1 MILTTVRPFYF
12 AAQYKGYE
20 NEINP
25 DNPDLFIKVW
35 KEPITIYCAVNNNP
49 LGELTL
55 YTDALL
61 QNDGVISLLRSRT
74 DPAEVLNNTTVGLKT
89 NPILYPIGTR
99 TGAVWRIVE
108 GQPLLDSWGNKNRYR
123 YRCLLLVP
131 KTGSVTEAAPTEASS
146 GSWWT

>member
-20 NEINP
+20 DEISPTNP
-25 DNPDLFIKVW
+25 DAVLKVW
-35 KEPITIYCAVNNNP
+35 KDAVTIYCSVNNNP

-61 QNDGVISLLRSRT
+61 QNDGVISFLRSRT
-74 DPAEVLNNTTVGLKT
+74 YASATINNLVEGLKT
-89 NPILYPIGTR
+89 NPILYPIGTP
-99 TGAVWRIVE
+99 TGAVWRIIE
-108 GQPLLDSWGNKNRYR
+108 GQPLIDAWGNKNRYR
-123 YRCLLLVP
+123 YRCLLLAP

>member
-20 NEINP
+20 NEQSP
-25 DNPDLFIKVW
+25 DNPDISIKVW

-61 QNDGVISLLRSRT
+61 QNDGLISYVRSRT
-74 DPAEVLNNTTVGLKT
+74 YGSALVLATEDLKT
-89 NPILYPIGTR
+89 SPILYPIGTKN
-99 TGAVWRIVE
+99 GAVWRIVE